1 VHRPCAEAIS
11 ADDVG
16 MLVVNYRNE
25 PIGLRVYDPNKDG
38 PDDKPGMQ
46 ADGLGGDLAFAL
58 QTRTDRAIP
67 AFNTRRGGANTPVY
81 SQGPLN
87 KGIKPGDPY
96 TPMMRSYPAD
106 TVKIK
111 IQSGATE
118 HEHNATIHGLKWLQ
132 GGSGHGAAPNSGW
145 RNSQNDGISEQF
157 TFSAPVDAD
166 LRNVGS
172 IADYAYTM
180 DASQDGWWSGTWGLL
195 RTYENKKRNLAT
207 LPGNRSPAPGRVV
220 NEGKFKGV
228 CPVKAPVRRYS
239 VIAMAANELLV
250 NDLDAT
256 LVPDDYDSTATM
268 HVGGDVDPA
277 GGTLVYNNRPT
288 NIRTLD
294 LIEFDLPTLGGQSGP
309 LHDPTAL
316 MYVLQGDLKPAKR
329 KDPKCQDTARFPGV
343 ARPNCKVRLK
353 RNAPVEPIV
362 LRANAG
368 DCIKVTLYN
377 RLPLVAPDLGG
388 FNTLLQIVN
397 RDRNDADNDNGGGM
411 TTFNNN
417 LIRPSSHV
425 GLHPQLVEY
434 DVTRHDGTNVGINKK
449 VQTVAP
455 VGFNHAR
462 DNDDDDLDGIK
473 NKHDDDIDGDGIS
486 NDDDH
491 DDVAFRRKYTYR
503 WYAGDLT
510 QQPLPGNR
518 VDLVDTPVEFGGF
531 NLQPADKIK
540 QGQKGLI
547 GAGVIEPQGAT
558 WPTGLTNLDRAMDH
572 QVAGTSATRATR
584 SIATITTGTG
594 KYDNFRDATVV
605 FQKALNHRFG
615 DGSAVPNIA
624 SEGEGVPEDSHDA
637 GQMAIN
643 YGSEPM
649 WFRYG
654 MPADSPFE
662 QVGLGGVLHS
672 EEAFSNYCCTSGGT
686 ATSTNIAGVGD
697 PVTPIFTAAPGQGL
711 RMRLLEPT
719 GAGRGTTFNLHGHAW
734 QRAPYIAGD
743 VASQT
748 IGDNWLGMVLG
759 HQESITPAAH
769 FDIVPLNG
777 AGGKGQVPGDYL
789 FSDQGSFGTTS
800 GLWGILRVEDPP
812 PEPTKPKRKRK

>member
-1 VHRPCAEAIS
+1 
-11 ADDVG
+11 

-25 PIGLRVYDPNKDG
+25 PLGLRVYDPNKIG
-38 PDDKPGMQ
+38 PDGKPGMQ

-58 QTRTDRAIP
+58 QTRTDRALP
-67 AFNTRRGGANTPVY
+67 AFNTVLGDTPY
-81 SQGPLN
+81 PT
-87 KGIKPGDPY
+87 GITAGVKAGDPF
-96 TPMMRSYPAD
+96 TPMIRSYPTD

-118 HEHNATIHGLKWLQ
+118 HEHNATIHGVKWLQ

-157 TFSAPVDAD
+157 TFSAPVSAD

-172 IADYAYTM
+172 TADYAYSV
-180 DASQDGWWSGTWGLL
+180 DASQDGWWSGTWGVM
-195 RTYENKKRNLAT
+195 RTYENKKTNLKP
-207 LPGNRSPAPGRVV
+207 LPSNLNPKQGRVV
-220 NEGKFKGV
+220 NKSQFKGV
-228 CPVKAPVRRYS
+228 CPVDAPRRHYS
-239 VIAMAANELLV
+239 VIAMTANQLLG
-250 NDLDAT
+250 NDTGAT
-256 LVPDDYDSTATM
+256 LVPVDSTATM
-268 HVGGDVDPA
+268 HVGAKNPDGSNAIDPL

-288 NIRTLD
+288 QIRELD
-294 LIEFDLPTLGGQSGP
+294 LTEFGLPILGGQSGP

-316 MYVLQGDLKPAKR
+316 LYVLKRDLEPVPGQAANV
-329 KDPKCQDTARFPGV
+329 CADTGRFPGV
-343 ARPNCKVRLK
+343 ARPNCKVQLK
-353 RNAPVEPIV
+353 AQAPVEPVV
-362 LRANAG
+362 LRANSG

-377 RLPLVAPDLGG
+377 RLPLEAPDLGG
-388 FNTLLQIVN
+388 FNTLLQVVN
-397 RDRNDADNDNGGGM
+397 RDHLDPAGM

-417 LIRPSSHV
+417 LIRPSTHV

-434 DVTRHDGTNVGINKK
+434 DVTRHDGANVGRNVK

-462 DNDDDDLDGIK
+462 DNDDDDLDGIV
-473 NKHDDDIDGDGIS
+473 NKDDDDMDGDGID
-486 NDDDH
+486 NDDDM

-510 QQPLPGNR
+510 QSDYTRDCSKLRKKARKRCKGKRDMVKITAN
-518 VDLVDTPVEFGGF
+518 PVEFGGF

-547 GAGVIEPQGAT
+547 GAAVIEPVGSS
-558 WPTGLTNLDRAMDH
+558 WPTALANLDQVKDH
-572 QVAGTSATRATR
+572 QVAWIPPTPTSDGTIPVDPNTATRATR
-584 SIATITTGTG
+584 TMATVTTGTS
-594 KYDNFRDATVV
+594 NFRDATVI
-605 FQKALNHRFG
+605 FQKALNHRFS

-662 QVGLGGVLHS
+662 QVGLGGVQNSH
-672 EEAFSNYCCTSGGT
+672 EAFSNTCCTSGGT
-686 ATSTNIAGVGD
+686 GDTSTTADANVGD
-697 PVTPIFTAAPGQGL
+697 PVTPIFTAAPGQAL

-734 QRAPYIAGD
+734 QRAPYIAGE

-759 HQESITPAAH
+759 HQESVTPAAH

-777 AGGKGQVPGDYL
+777 AGGAYAVAGDYL
-789 FSDQGSFGTTS
+789 FNDQGSFGTTS
-800 GLWGILRVEDPP
+800 GLWGILRV
-812 PEPTKPKRKRK
+812 K